1 MALLK
6 NHRLLATMNTS
17 TEFVS
22 WFRSVAP
29 YVNAFRNKTFVI
41 GFSGEMVT
49 EEKFVNFIHDVNL
62 LASVGVRLTLVHGA
76 RPQIQLRLDES
87 HLETVSVKGMRVT
100 DPNALQCVKESVG
113 RVHHEIAALLSMGLP
128 NSPMAN
134 ASIRVASGNFV
145 TACPYGVIEGID
157 LMHTGKVRKINA
169 SAIHSRL
176 EQGEVVLISPLGY
189 SPTGEIFNL
198 TMENVATE
206 VAIALHAEKLIFLL
220 DAIDAQL
227 LPITRSDQL
236 PRELTVAD
244 ARSLL
249 ANATSATSP
258 VKHDSTQLALQ
269 CAIKACETRVA
280 RTHLISR
287 QTDGAILEELFTH
300 HGIGCMI
307 SQEPLQTLRNA
318 HIDDVGGILQL
329 IEPLEAEGILVRR
342 GRELLEIEID
352 RFTVF
357 EHDGVILG
365 CAALYPFTEEHVSE
379 LACLAIHPD
388 YRDQGHG
395 NRLLKHIE
403 DKAINQGIH
412 TLFVLTTHA
421 THWFIEHGFTPVTPA
436 ELPKAKQNLYNYQR
450 RSKVLIKHI

>member
-1 MALLK
+1 
-6 NHRLLATMNTS
+6 MNTPA
-17 TEFVS
+17 EFVA

-29 YVNAFRNKTFVI
+29 YINAFRGKTFVI

-49 EEKFVNFIHDVNL
+49 NASFVDFIHDVNL
-62 LASVGVRLTLVHGA
+62 LASLGVRLVLVHGA

-87 HLETVSVKGMRVT
+87 QLETQTVMGMRVT
-100 DPNALQCVKESVG
+100 DPAALQCVKESVG

-134 ASIRVASGNFV
+134 AAIRVTSGNFV
-145 TACPYGVIEGID
+145 TACPQGVIQGID

-169 SAIHSRL
+169 PAIHSRL
-176 EQGEVVLISPLGY
+176 EQGDVVLISPLGY

-206 VAIALHAEKLIFLL
+206 TAIALHAEKLILLL
-220 DAIDAQL
+220 DSAD
-227 LPITRSDQL
+227 TSVL
-236 PRELTVAD
+236 PRELTLPESKLLLENKTPATAPPIPD
-244 ARSLL
+244 AIQSSLQY
-249 ANATSATSP
+249 AT
-258 VKHDSTQLALQ
+258 
-269 CAIKACETRVA
+269 KACELGVT
-280 RTHLISR
+280 RTHLVSR
-287 QTDGAILEELFTH
+287 HIDGAIIQELFTH
-300 HGIGCMI
+300 DGIGCMI
-307 SQEPLQTLRNA
+307 SQETLQALRKA
-318 HIDDVGGILQL
+318 RIDDVGGILQL

-352 RFTVF
+352 RFTVL

-365 CAALYPFTEEHVSE
+365 CAALYPFPEEHACE

-395 NRLLKHIE
+395 ERLLKHIE
-403 DKAINQGIH
+403 NKTIAQDIH
-412 TLFVLTTHA
+412 KLFVLTTHA
-421 THWFIEHGFTPVTPA
+421 THWFIEHGFNPATPA

-450 RSKVLIKHI
+450 RSKVLIKHL

>member
-1 MALLK
+1 
-6 NHRLLATMNTS
+6 MNTPA
-17 TEFVS
+17 EFVA

-29 YVNAFRNKTFVI
+29 YINAFRGKTFVI

-49 EEKFVNFIHDVNL
+49 NAAFVDFIHDVNL
-62 LASVGVRLTLVHGA
+62 LASLGVRLVLVHGA

-87 HLETVSVKGMRVT
+87 QLETQTVMGMRVT
-100 DPNALQCVKESVG
+100 DPAALQCVKESVG

-134 ASIRVASGNFV
+134 AAIRVTSGNFV
-145 TACPYGVIEGID
+145 TACPQGVIQGID

-176 EQGEVVLISPLGY
+176 EQGDVVLISPLGY

-206 VAIALHAEKLIFLL
+206 TAIALHAEKLILLL
-220 DAIDAQL
+220 DSAD
-227 LPITRSDQL
+227 TSVL
-236 PRELTVAD
+236 PRELTLPESKLLLENKTLATAAPIPD
-244 ARSLL
+244 AIRSSLQY
-249 ANATSATSP
+249 AT
-258 VKHDSTQLALQ
+258 
-269 CAIKACETRVA
+269 KACELGVTRA
-280 RTHLISR
+280 HLVSR
-287 QTDGAILEELFTH
+287 HIDGAIIQELFTH
-300 HGIGCMI
+300 DGIGCMI
-307 SQEPLQTLRNA
+307 SQETLQALRKA
-318 HIDDVGGILQL
+318 RIDDVGGILQL

-352 RFTVF
+352 RFTVL

-365 CAALYPFTEEHVSE
+365 CAALYPFPEEHACE

-395 NRLLKHIE
+395 ERLLKHIE
-403 DKAINQGIH
+403 NKTIAQDIH
-412 TLFVLTTHA
+412 KLFVLTTHA
-421 THWFIEHGFTPVTPA
+421 THWFIEHGFNPATPA

-450 RSKVLIKHI
+450 RSKVLIKHL

>member
-1 MALLK
+1 MNK
-6 NHRLLATMNTS
+6 NPLSSLTMNTPA
-17 TEFVS
+17 EFVA

-29 YVNAFRNKTFVI
+29 YINAFRGKTFVI

-49 EEKFVNFIHDVNL
+49 NAAFVDFIHDVNL
-62 LASVGVRLTLVHGA
+62 LASLGVRLVLVHGA

-87 HLETVSVKGMRVT
+87 QLETQTVMGMRVT
-100 DPNALQCVKESVG
+100 DPAALQCVKESVG

-134 ASIRVASGNFV
+134 AAIRVTSGNFV
-145 TACPYGVIEGID
+145 TACPQGVIQGID

-176 EQGEVVLISPLGY
+176 EQGDVVLISPLGY

-206 VAIALHAEKLIFLL
+206 TAIALHAEKLILLL
-220 DAIDAQL
+220 DSAD
-227 LPITRSDQL
+227 TSVL
-236 PRELTVAD
+236 PRELTLPESKLLLENKIPATAAPIPD
-244 ARSLL
+244 AIWSSLQY
-249 ANATSATSP
+249 AT
-258 VKHDSTQLALQ
+258 
-269 CAIKACETRVA
+269 KACELGVTRA
-280 RTHLISR
+280 HLVSR
-287 QTDGAILEELFTH
+287 HIDGAIIQELFTH
-300 HGIGCMI
+300 DGIGCMI
-307 SQEPLQTLRNA
+307 SQETLQALRKA
-318 HIDDVGGILQL
+318 RIDDVGGILQL

-352 RFTVF
+352 RFTVL

-365 CAALYPFTEEHVSE
+365 CAALYPFPEEHACE

-395 NRLLKHIE
+395 ERLLKHIE
-403 DKAINQGIH
+403 NKTIAQDIH
-412 TLFVLTTHA
+412 KLFVLTTHA
-421 THWFIEHGFTPVTPA
+421 THWFIEHGFNPATPA

-450 RSKVLIKHI
+450 RSKVLIKHL